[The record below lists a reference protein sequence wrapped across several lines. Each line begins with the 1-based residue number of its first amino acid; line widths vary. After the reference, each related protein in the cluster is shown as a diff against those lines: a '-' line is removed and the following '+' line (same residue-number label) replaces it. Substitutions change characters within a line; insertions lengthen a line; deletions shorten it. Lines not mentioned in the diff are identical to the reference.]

1 MVWVGERRLRSPP
14 SDPVRQETTMDP
26 FHAGLSR
33 SIVDPRRRATL
44 WLSALTLFGVSMMSI
59 PSTPAADDTAD
70 DKPMA
75 KATFAGGC
83 FWCTE
88 AVYKEIKG
96 VKEVTS
102 GYIGGKNPNPT
113 YKQVCTGLTGHAEAV
128 EIEYDPDLVP
138 YEKLLEVFF
147 ATHDPTTLNRQGA
160 DSGTQYRS
168 GVFYHDDEQKQ
179 IADKVIERL
188 NVARVFPQRIVTE
201 VTEASTFYPA
211 EDYHQDYFENNPF
224 QPYCQAAVS
233 PKVAKVRKV
242 FKDLLKE

>member
-1 MVWVGERRLRSPP
+1 M
-14 SDPVRQETTMDP
+14 DPV
-26 FHAGLSR
+26 HAGLSR

-160 DSGTQYRS
+160 DVGTQYRS
-168 GVFYHDDEQKQ
+168 GVFYHDDDQKQ
-179 IADKVIERL
+179 IAEKVIERL

>member
-1 MVWVGERRLRSPP
+1 
-14 SDPVRQETTMDP
+14 MDP

-160 DSGTQYRS
+160 DVGTQYRS
-168 GVFYHDDEQKQ
+168 GVFYHDDDQKQ
-179 IADKVIERL
+179 IAEKVIERL